1 MKKKLLSL
9 FLCATLAVI
18 PFTGCAGNQNQ
29 TVGNEA
35 TQVTTAEGLNPVLE
49 QTEDTKYKSAIKIGT
64 TNDLPSNAPYGN
76 NNVQTAMLTNST
88 FSRLVEYDAENNL
101 VPGLATSW
109 ETNEDSTVW
118 TFKLRDD
125 VNFHNGEH
133 FTAEDVKFTFEYAS
147 NTANE
152 GINYPIIGADYINE
166 IVIDD
171 EYTVT
176 FNLNKSCADWLFYAA
191 QKIMSKNTVERD
203 GIEVGGSIGT
213 GAYSFVSHDTGVSW
227 NIKRF
232 DGYFGDQPVTEEIIF
247 TVITDTNSRALA
259 LESGDVDAIFD
270 PGTADIVKFMQ
281 DSNYNTFES
290 DSLSNVFLG
299 LNSSR
304 PAFADQRVR
313 QAVAMAILR
322 EDIVDACYEGGS
334 VGSPSNNFINN
345 VSPGYADVDAYELD
359 IEGAKALLKEVG
371 YDENNKLKINLYTF
385 KKFMPIAELV
395 QANLAMIN
403 IEVNVEEWAQSS
415 FSSNI
420 RKDGGY
426 DIYIQ
431 QTSSLGGVLNII
443 QRFLVTDGPSNVM
456 IYSSDELDNLY
467 EEALASKTMDE
478 LYGKYAEI
486 QQFIAKDVPAVPIV
500 QASLW
505 VIGNAD
511 FYGVELGDQN
521 YMVNFTNCYVIE
533 K

>member
-9 FLCATLAVI
+9 FLCVTLAVI
-18 PFTGCAGNQNQ
+18 PLTGCGKKSTNTAGEDSSK
-29 TVGNEA
+29 TEIGE
-35 TQVTTAEGLNPVLE
+35 TSNPVAL
-49 QTEDTKYKSAIKIGT
+49 QGNDTKYKNSIKIGT

-88 FSRLVEYDAENNL
+88 FSRLVEYDVENNII
-101 VPGLATSW
+101 PGLATSW
-109 ETNEDSTVW
+109 EANEDSTVW
-118 TFKLRDD
+118 KFHLRDD

-147 NTANE
+147 TTESE
-152 GINYPIIGADYINE
+152 GINYPVIGVDYIDE

-191 QKIMSKNTVERD
+191 QKIMSKSTVERD

-213 GAYSFVSHDTGVSW
+213 GPYSFVSHDTGVSW
-227 NIKRF
+227 TIRRF
-232 DGYFGDQPVTEEIIF
+232 DGYFGEKPVTEEIIF
-247 TVITDTNSRALA
+247 TVIVDTNSRALA

-270 PGTADIVKFMQ
+270 PGTADIVKFMR
-281 DSNYNTFES
+281 DSNYNVFKS
-290 DSLSNVFLG
+290 PSLSNIFLG

-313 QAVAMAILR
+313 QAVAMATSR
-322 EDIVDACYEGGS
+322 EDIVAACFEGGS
-334 VGSPSNNFINN
+334 VGSPSYNFIND
-345 VSPGYADVDAYELD
+345 VSPGYVDVDAYEHD
-359 IEGAKALLKEVG
+359 IEGAKALLKEAG
-371 YDENNKLKINLYTF
+371 YDETNKLKVNLYTF

-395 QANLAMIN
+395 QANLAQAN
-403 IEVNVEEWAQSS
+403 IDVNVEEWAQSS

-456 IYSSDELDNLY
+456 IYSSEELDSLY
-467 EEALASKTMDE
+467 NEAVASKTMDE

-486 QQFIAKDVPAVPIV
+486 QQFLAKDVPAVPIV

-505 VIGNAD
+505 CIGTSD
-511 FYGVELGDQN
+511 FFGVDLGNQN
-521 YMVNFTNCYVIE
+521 YMVNFTNSYVIE